1 MIQFENLFVKSV
13 KVVTAVL
20 YLFLIWAVFF
30 PSGVFVV
37 NELSVWILVLIF
49 IMMISVVS
57 SVIKFI
63 LRMAGR
69 ALDNFVRVFITS

>member
-13 KVVTAVL
+13 KVVTAAL

-49 IMMISVVS
+49 IIMISVVS
-57 SVIKFI
+57 SAIKFI

-69 ALDNFVRVFITS
+69 ALDNFVRVFTKS